1 MSNINQLPTTEAKP
15 EFNFDEMM
23 EKAKAIQEK
32 MRWAQ
37 KDLESIQITG
47 SAGGGLVQVIM
58 NGQRKV
64 VKIIIDNSV
73 YQEPKEVLPDLIV
86 AAFNDALNKVD
97 TTVQT
102 RIMTIAKDMGLPTD
116 GDDGKTQV

>member
-1 MSNINQLPTTEAKP
+1 MSITNETKP
-15 EFNFDEMM
+15 EFNFDQMM

-37 KDLESIQITG
+37 KDLESLQITG
-47 SAGGGLVQVIM
+47 AAGGGLVQIIM

-73 YQEPKEVLPDLIV
+73 YQEPKEVLTDLVI

-102 RIMTIAKDMGLPTD
+102 RIMTIAKDMGLPSD
-116 GDDGKTQV
+116 GDSEVTQV

>member
-1 MSNINQLPTTEAKP
+1 MSITNDKKP

-37 KDLESIQITG
+37 KELESLQITG
-47 SAGGGLVQVIM
+47 AAGGGLVQVMM

-73 YQEPKEVLPDLIV
+73 YQEPKEVLTDLVI
-86 AAFNDALNKVD
+86 AAFNDALSKVD
-97 TTVQT
+97 STVQS
-102 RIMTIAKDMGLPTD
+102 RIMNIAKDMGLPND
-116 GDDGKTQV
+116 GDSGATQA